1 MGAPHRDPVM
11 RAIHRAKRARVEC
24 SVMVNGWNVIYK
36 VRKTAGK
43 QHGDFY
49 AIAPDGKRLR
59 TLHDV
64 SRRLLLTPPQPTVV
78 VVKPRAPPAPNAH
91 DTTVA
96 TPRGPAQR
104 KRAPKHTPPAKPAA
118 KPAKRPLPKPNRKE
132 AKRDA
137 PCADPAKST
146 VPEVLAEMDLLML
159 ILECNIDHTRTL
171 ALTCSELFI
180 TILACDRPSMS
191 LVPKKVRAIP
201 AQTMGELAG
210 FSTRLWK
217 RVCVG
222 TPGLAWTTVPESKHA
237 VSDLHLYDALR
248 DNGMP
253 AAPKTGHV
261 YEVGAVIASAPSHHT
276 VKSAGF
282 FFRPSIGG
290 RKLTFVGSVSRSSWY
305 QTYASS
311 MCKCCKSPSVHD
323 LGVDIVMGKN
333 VNLRFCDRCLTN
345 LSTRGSSQAKTVKT
359 LNQFSFDGFKN
370 IVRYYAAMNDPLA

>member
-1 MGAPHRDPVM
+1 MGPPRLDPVM
-11 RAIHRAKRARVEC
+11 RAIHRVKRAREEC

-49 AIAPDGKRLR
+49 ATAPDGKRLR

-64 SRRLLLTPPQPTVV
+64 SRRLLIAPPLPRVV
-78 VVKPRAPPAPNAH
+78 VEPRVPPAPSAH

-96 TPRGPAQR
+96 SPRGPAQQ
-104 KRAPKHTPPAKPAA
+104 KRAPKHTPPAKQAQ
-118 KPAKRPLPKPNRKE
+118 KRALPKPNRKAPE
-132 AKRDA
+132 RDA
-137 PCADPAKST
+137 PCADPGTT
-146 VPEVLAEMDLLML
+146 VPEVLCKMDLLTL

-180 TILACDRPSMS
+180 TVMACDRLSMS
-191 LVPKKVRAIP
+191 LVPQKVRPIP
-201 AQTMGELAG
+201 AQTMEELVG

-237 VSDLHLYDALR
+237 VSEPHLYGALR

-261 YEVGAVIASAPSHHT
+261 YEVGAVITSAPSNHT

-282 FFRPSIGG
+282 FFQPSIGG
-290 RKLTFVGSVSRSSWY
+290 RKLTFVGSASRSSWY

-311 MCKCCKSPSVHD
+311 MCKCCRSPSVHD
-323 LGVDIVMGKN
+323 LGVDMVMGKN
-333 VNLRFCDRCLTN
+333 VNLRFCDRCLN
-345 LSTRGSSQAKTVKT
+345 KISTRGTSQAEMKVKT
-359 LNQFSFDGFKN
+359 RNQFSCDGIKN
-370 IVRYYAAMNDPLA
+370 IVRYAAAMNNPHA